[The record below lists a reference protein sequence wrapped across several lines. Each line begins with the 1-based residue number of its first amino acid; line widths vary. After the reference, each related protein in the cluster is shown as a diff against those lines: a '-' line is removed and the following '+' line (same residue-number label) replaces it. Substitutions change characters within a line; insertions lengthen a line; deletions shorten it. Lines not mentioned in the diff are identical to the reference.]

1 MRILFKTL
9 SHLKAHFTQYFI
21 FEAIMMLLS
30 STIILPQ
37 ILRLYQWALIQT
49 GTPYIINT
57 TLLKPEIMSV
67 RFWITIVGV
76 FIFGFIL
83 LLEYLMLMTLVEGNI
98 KGRPMTLLEA
108 FIKIAT
114 NLKRLIF
121 PGMLHML
128 SMSVLLIPMIIGT
141 SQFNPVNLTLSIYDW
156 ILRINQI
163 SPTWVAVIILWLY
176 LHIHTL
182 YFTYFM
188 LINSC
193 TVKEA
198 IRMSFAVARHNKLKM
213 FFLWVPAIF
222 VFVIIW
228 LFLGIWVQMTAE
240 WVATLLL
247 LPYIKKMIIYAL
259 SIFTYNV
266 LLLSFPFLVTYL
278 VLLFH
283 DVLKTKDFIGEGVAE
298 QSYTYSYS
306 VSDTKSSI
314 LTRWPRWFRKLHAGA
329 GVVITIILIFYIG
342 LNYIVVESIVGWDV
356 EIAAHRGGSGNA
368 PENSLAAIQSAIDR
382 QVEAVELDVM
392 LTRDYTPILYHDK
405 TFKRLLGINLLV
417 SELTYETIATF
428 DIGPSYSTDFEETRI
443 PSLEEALLLC
453 KGQIDVILD
462 MKDYGNNEILVPK
475 VVTLIEALEM
485 QDSVTIQS
493 FNSTILKL
501 VRDLNPEIKLG
512 QIMFYS
518 SGDLARLD
526 VNFYTIKD
534 NMLTKQFVDK
544 AHALD
549 REVWVWTVNSVI
561 NLNEVLRF
569 DIDGIITDY
578 PTRAQSVRNL
588 HR

>member
-57 TLLKPEIMSV
+57 ALLKPEIISV
-67 RFWITIVGV
+67 RFWITVIGV

-98 KGRPMTLLEA
+98 NNRPMTLLEA

-156 ILRINQI
+156 ILRIYQI

-182 YFTYFM
+182 YFIYFM

-213 FFLWVPAIF
+213 FFLWVPAIV
-222 VFVIIW
+222 VFVVIW

-283 DVLKTKDFIGEGVAE
+283 DVLRTKDFIGEGVTE
-298 QSYTYSYS
+298 QTNYSAP
-306 VSDTKSSI
+306 VSGRSSSI
-314 LTRWPRWFRKLHAGA
+314 LTRWPKWFRKLHAGL
-329 GVVITIILIFYIG
+329 GVVISIVLIFYIG

-368 PENSLAAIQSAIDR
+368 PENSLAAIQTAIDR

-417 SELTYETIATF
+417 SELTYETIDTF
-428 DIGPSYSTDFEETRI
+428 DIGPSYSAEFEETRI
-443 PSLEEALLLC
+443 PTLEEALILC

-462 MKDYGNNEILVPK
+462 MKDFGNNEILVPK
-475 VVTLIEALEM
+475 VVTLIESLEM
-485 QDSVTIQS
+485 EDSVTIQS

-501 VRDLNPEIKLG
+501 VRDLNPEIELG

-518 SGDLARLD
+518 SGDLTWLD

-561 NLNEVLRF
+561 NLNEVLRY
-569 DIDGIITDY
+569 DIDGIKIG
-578 PTRAQSVRNL
+578 RAHV
-588 HR
+588 

>member
-1 MRILFKTL
+1 MLFR
-9 SHLKAHFTQYFI
+9 SAV
-21 FEAIMMLLS
+21 MMLLS

-57 TLLKPEIMSV
+57 VLLKPDIISV

-76 FIFGFIL
+76 FIFGLIL
-83 LLEYLMLMTLVEGNI
+83 LFEYLILMLLIEGNI
-98 KGRPMTLLEA
+98 NHRPMTLLEA
-108 FIKIAT
+108 FIKIFT
-114 NLKRLIF
+114 SMKRIMIPGLI
-121 PGMLHML
+121 HML
-128 SMSVLLIPMIIGT
+128 SMGILLIPMIIST
-141 SQFNPVNLTLSIYDW
+141 SQFNPINFTLSLYDL
-156 ILRINQI
+156 ILGINRV
-163 SPTWVAVIILWLY
+163 SPTWVLAIILWLY

-188 LINSC
+188 LIDSR

-198 IRMSFAVARHNKLKM
+198 IRMSFSVAHHNKLKM
-213 FFLWVPAIF
+213 FLLWVPAII

-228 LFLGIWVQMTAE
+228 LFLGIWVQITAE
-240 WVATLLL
+240 WVAKLLL

-259 SIFTYNV
+259 SIFTYNI

-278 VLLFH
+278 IILFS
-283 DVLKTKDFIGEGVAE
+283 DVLEIEAETKTVVDRG
-298 QSYTYSYS
+298 SS
-306 VSDTKSSI
+306 V
-314 LTRWPRWFRKLHAGA
+314 LTRWPKWLRKLHAGL
-329 GVVITIILIFYIG
+329 GVVITIILIFYFG
-342 LNYIVVESIVGWDV
+342 LNYIIVESVVGWDV

-417 SELTYETIATF
+417 SELTYDTIATF
-428 DIGPSYSTDFEETRI
+428 DIGPSYSDDFEETHI
-443 PSLEEALLLC
+443 PTLVEALLLC

-475 VVTLIEALEM
+475 VVSLIESLEM
-485 QDSVTIQS
+485 EDTVTIQS

-501 VRDLNPEIKLG
+501 TRDLNPEIELG

-534 NMLTKQFVDK
+534 NMLTKQFVDR

-549 REVWVWTVNSVI
+549 REVWVWTVNSVV
-561 NLNEVLRF
+561 NLNEVLRY

-578 PTRAQSVRNL
+578 PKRAQSVRNL
-588 HR
+588 QR

>member
-57 TLLKPEIMSV
+57 ILLKPEIISV
-67 RFWITIVGV
+67 RFWITVVGV

-83 LLEYLMLMTLVEGNI
+83 LLEYLMLMILVEGNI
-98 KGRPMTLLEA
+98 NYRPMTLLEA
-108 FIKIAT
+108 FIKILT
-114 NLKRLIF
+114 NIKRLIF

-141 SQFNPVNLTLSIYDW
+141 SQFNPVNLTLSIYDL

-163 SPTWVAVIILWLY
+163 SPIWVAVIILWLY

-198 IRMSFAVARHNKLKM
+198 IRMSFTVARHNKLKM
-213 FFLWVPAIF
+213 FLLWVPAIV
-222 VFVIIW
+222 VFVVIW

-240 WVATLLL
+240 WVTTLLL
-247 LPYIKKMIIYAL
+247 LPYIKKIIIYAL

-283 DVLKTKDFIGEGVAE
+283 DILQSQDLTNVAVQTIHKYPTGTKG
-298 QSYTYSYS
+298 
-306 VSDTKSSI
+306 SSI
-314 LTRWPRWFRKLHAGA
+314 LTRWPKWFRKLHAGL

-392 LTRDYTPILYHDK
+392 LTRDYTPILFHDK

-417 SELTYETIATF
+417 SELTYATISTF
-428 DIGPSYSTDFEETRI
+428 DIGPSYSAEFEETHI
-443 PSLEEALLLC
+443 PTLEEALILC

-462 MKDYGNNEILVPK
+462 MKDFGNNEILVPK
-475 VVTLIEALEM
+475 VVSLIESLEM
-485 QDSVTIQS
+485 EDSVTIQS

-501 VRDLNPEIKLG
+501 VRDLNPEIELG

-518 SGDLARLD
+518 SGDLALLD

-561 NLNEVLRF
+561 KLNEVLRY

-578 PTRAQSVRNL
+578 PKRAQSVRNL

>member
-57 TLLKPEIMSV
+57 ALLKPEIISV
-67 RFWITIVGV
+67 RFWITVFGV
-76 FIFGFIL
+76 FVFGFIL

-98 KGRPMTLLEA
+98 NNRPMTLLEA
-108 FIKIAT
+108 FIKIIT
-114 NLKRLIF
+114 NLKRLVF
-121 PGMLHML
+121 PGMIHML
-128 SMSVLLIPMIIGT
+128 SMSVLLLPMIIGT
-141 SQFNPVNLTLSIYDW
+141 SQFNPVNLTLSVYDL

-163 SPTWVAVIILWLY
+163 SPTWIAVIILWLY

-198 IRMSFAVARHNKLKM
+198 IHKSFAVARHNKFKM
-213 FFLWVPAIF
+213 FLLWVPAIF
-222 VFVIIW
+222 VFVVIW

-283 DVLKTKDFIGEGVAE
+283 DVLRTTAFVGEDVTE
-298 QSYTYSYS
+298 QTNYS
-306 VSDTKSSI
+306 VPVSGRRSSI
-314 LTRWPRWFRKLHAGA
+314 LTRWPKWFRKLHAGL
-329 GVVITIILIFYIG
+329 GVVISIALIFYFG

-356 EIAAHRGGSGNA
+356 EIAAHRGGAGNA

-428 DIGPSYSTDFEETRI
+428 DIGPSYSTEFEETPI
-443 PSLEEALLLC
+443 PTLEEALLLC

-475 VVTLIEALEM
+475 VVTLIESLEM
-485 QDSVTIQS
+485 EDSVTIQS

-501 VRDLNPEIKLG
+501 VRDLNPKIELG

-518 SGDLARLD
+518 SGDLAWLD

-561 NLNEVLRF
+561 NLHEVLRY

-578 PTRAQSVRNL
+578 PKRAQSVRNL

>member
-1 MRILFKTL
+1 MRILFKTFN
-9 SHLKAHFTQYFI
+9 HLKAHFTQYFI

-49 GTPYIINT
+49 GTPYIINAA
-57 TLLKPEIMSV
+57 LLKPDIISV
-67 RFWITIVGV
+67 RFWITIVGL
-76 FIFGFIL
+76 FIFGLIIL
-83 LLEYLMLMTLVEGNI
+83 FEYLMLMSLVDGNI
-98 KGRPMTLLEA
+98 NNRPVTLLEA
-108 FIKIAT
+108 FVKIVR
-114 NLKRLIF
+114 NLKRTLV
-121 PGMLHML
+121 PGMLHLL

-141 SQFNPVNLTLSIYDW
+141 SQFNPINLTLSIYDL
-156 ILRINQI
+156 ILRINQL
-163 SPTWVAVIILWLY
+163 SPTWLAVIVLWLY

-188 LINSC
+188 LIDAC
-193 TVKEA
+193 TVKDA

-213 FFLWVPAIF
+213 LLLWVPAIV

-228 LFLGIWVQMTAE
+228 LFLSIWVQMTAE
-240 WVATLLL
+240 WVTTLLL
-247 LPYIKKMIIYAL
+247 LPYIKKIIIYAL
-259 SIFTYNV
+259 SIFTYNI

-278 VLLFH
+278 VILFH
-283 DVLKTKDFIGEGVAE
+283 DIRKTQENNSDEEHTSNALPLSE
-298 QSYTYSYS
+298 QE
-306 VSDTKSSI
+306 SSI
-314 LTRWPRWFRKLHAGA
+314 LTRWPKWLRKLHSGL
-329 GVVITIILIFYIG
+329 GILITIILIFYFG

-356 EIAAHRGGSGNA
+356 EIAAHRGGAGNA

-392 LTRDYTPILYHDK
+392 LTRDYTPILFHDK

-417 SELTYETIATF
+417 SELTYETISTF
-428 DIGPSYSTDFEETRI
+428 DIGPSFSADFKETHI
-443 PSLEEALLLC
+443 PTLEEALLLC

-475 VVTLIEALEM
+475 VVSLIEALEM
-485 QDSVTIQS
+485 EDTVTIQS

-501 VRDLNPEIKLG
+501 VRALNPEIELG
-512 QIMFYS
+512 QIMFFS
-518 SGDLARLD
+518 SGDLAGLD
-526 VNFYTIKD
+526 VNFYTIRD

-561 NLNEVLRF
+561 NLNEVLRY